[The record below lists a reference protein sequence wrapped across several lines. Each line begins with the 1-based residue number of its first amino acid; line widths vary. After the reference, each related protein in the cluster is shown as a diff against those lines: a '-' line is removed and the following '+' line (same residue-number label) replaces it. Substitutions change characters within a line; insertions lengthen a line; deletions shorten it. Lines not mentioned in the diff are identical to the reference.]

1 MTIQTAIAITVVV
14 LFGAAQYAL
23 MYGAL
28 RDLLRRSRV
37 RGGNKAAW
45 ALVIMC
51 LPLIGPLVYSWMG
64 PTSLNRR
71 PAITDRPLTRRSM
84 HYAGRTS
91 SRRNVVTP
99 ISDARSRRIA
109 DSPTPPAKPRGTER
123 RFPRTGT

>member
-14 LFGAAQYAL
+14 LFGTAQYTL

-51 LPLIGPLVYSWMG
+51 LPLVGPLLYSWMG

-71 PAITDRPLTRRSM
+71 PATSDRPVARRSM

-91 SRRNVVTP
+91 SRRNVTP
-99 ISDARSRRIA
+99 IGDARSRRTA
-109 DSPTPPAKPRGTER
+109 DSPAPTAKPRDTER
-123 RFPRTGT
+123 RFPRTGS